1 MINLKVI
8 TASTRPGRKGILVSH
23 WVLKQ
28 IQKNPELKIE
38 HLDLAEINLPFM
50 DEPHHP
56 RLQKYTKQHTFE
68 WSKMI
73 SGADAF
79 VIVMPE
85 YNYGFTAPLKNAIDF
100 LSKEWAYK
108 ALGIVSYG
116 GLSAGTRAAQMIKQV
131 LTTLK
136 LFVVTEAVNIP
147 FFETHVKADIFEG
160 TEMLNRGLDHMIA
173 EIIKVDKG
181 LRIIRSAQ

>member
-8 TASTRPGRKGILVSH
+8 TASTRPGRKGPLVSQ
-23 WVLKQ
+23 WVLDVVTS
-28 IQKNPELKIE
+28 NAEFNVE
-38 HLDLAEINLPFM
+38 HLDLAQINLPFL

-56 RLQKYTKQHTFE
+56 RFQNYTRQHTKD
-68 WSKMI
+68 WSKII

-85 YNYGFTAPLKNAIDF
+85 YNYGFIAPLKNAIDF

-108 ALGIVSYG
+108 TVGIVSYG
-116 GLSAGTRAAQMIKQV
+116 GLGAGTRATQMLKQV
-131 LTTLK
+131 LTALK
-136 LFVVTEAVNIP
+136 MFPVTESLPIP
-147 FFETHVKADIFEG
+147 FFETHIKEG
-160 TEMLNRGLDHMIA
+160 VFTPGETLINGLHNMLH

-181 LRIIRSAQ
+181 LRVIRA